1 MKSLYSVRST
11 DPRRRARMAATS
23 SALRRRNAG
32 ISSLLS
38 PGMDFT
44 VYEEVECERQRPIRD
59 ILATP
64 KGPKACVGSSLNG
77 SSRPQ
82 TLVNRGP
89 ACRRIEKKTSTAAIL
104 EATVGADGSLT
115 AAHGANGKSA
125 HGTRY
130 APVPFNILRVFEEF
144 VVLGR

>member
-23 SALRRRNAG
+23 SALRRRNPG

-44 VYEEVECERQRPIRD
+44 VYEEVECERQSPIRN
-59 ILATP
+59 ILATW
-64 KGPKACVGSSLNG
+64 KGPESYVGRSLNE

-82 TLVNRGP
+82 TLVNRGT
-89 ACRRIEKKTSTAAIL
+89 ACRRIEKRPSTAAIL

-115 AAHGANGKSA
+115 AADGANGKSA
-125 HGTRY
+125 HGT
-130 APVPFNILRVFEEF
+130 
-144 VVLGR
+144 G